1 MHSLRATPDAAA
13 STAVAFSLVDVNHG
27 VFATGTLSGIT
38 NAGTHRA
45 PFEPSCQPCHAPGFM
60 EGHFCGVIRRSTADP
75 ALLGCQV
82 FGSYKLEFQ
91 GALQDERNPVR
102 RGVFEGLIVCEC
114 QPTEPPAS

>member
-1 MHSLRATPDAAA
+1 M
-13 STAVAFSLVDVNHG
+13 DVNHG

-60 EGHFCGVIRRSTADP
+60 EGRFCGVIRRSTDDP

-82 FGSYKLEFQ
+82 FGSYKLEFK
-91 GALQDERNPVR
+91 APCRMSATLSE
-102 RGVFEGLIVCEC
+102 GV
-114 QPTEPPAS
+114 SSKDS